1 MYTILN
7 DVTCPPAGTHAISS
21 VKFCKDL
28 QSCTVAKWFDKKKH
42 QKTCLDVDHITS
54 TRIIRNQSSRSLVP
68 HKCMSN
74 SSLPK
79 SSTSRK
85 RHVHSHKSSCSR
97 TSRETDEQCFWC
109 GDDFTTMFM
118 TTLNIL
124 SAARMVKDIFWLR
137 WRYTRWWTFMSIDGH
152 EFKKFQSINWC
163 MYCMYNTMDSS
174 KMSWTDF
181 KDLMIFVLSSNFSSP
196 WKPQKSYH
204 TAPPLL
210 GRGGHRRPCR
220 SGRRWMRNPGAAGWG
235 SAHRFCTCSKAHHTM
250 VFLQRL
256 IKKWSEQTHP
266 QKKIRTCRCFSCRFE

>member
-1 MYTILN
+1 MY
-7 DVTCPPAGTHAISS
+7 
-21 VKFCKDL
+21 VKLFLAKEFDL
-28 QSCTVAKWFDKKKH
+28 A
-42 QKTCLDVDHITS
+42 LRHI
-54 TRIIRNQSSRSLVP
+54 
-68 HKCMSN
+68 HW
-74 SSLPK
+74 
-79 SSTSRK
+79 
-85 RHVHSHKSSCSR
+85 HKSSCFR

-109 GDDFTTMFM
+109 GDDFITTFM

-137 WRYTRWWTFMSIDGH
+137 WRYKRWWTFMSIDGH

-174 KMSWTDF
+174 KMSWKDF

-235 SAHRFCTCSKAHHTM
+235 SANHHTM
-250 VFLQRL
+250 VFFLQRL
-256 IKKWSEQTHP
+256 IKEMIRANPSP
-266 QKKIRTCRCFSCRFE
+266 KKIIRTCRCFFLQVRVEVFFYVFLLRGAGGWAGSGWFLGGVPSEVLRVRHLNVFDNFNIFAAWSCHRTDFRDSHVRMIYWMSHVNTF

>member
-1 MYTILN
+1 MPPCRNPCNQQRKILQRLTIL
-7 DVTCPPAGTHAISS
+7 HI
-21 VKFCKDL
+21 CKVIR
-28 QSCTVAKWFDKKKH
+28 QKKH

-137 WRYTRWWTFMSIDGH
+137 WRYKR
-152 EFKKFQSINWC
+152 
-163 MYCMYNTMDSS
+163 
-174 KMSWTDF
+174 
-181 KDLMIFVLSSNFSSP
+181 
-196 WKPQKSYH
+196 
-204 TAPPLL
+204 
-210 GRGGHRRPCR
+210 
-220 SGRRWMRNPGAAGWG
+220 
-235 SAHRFCTCSKAHHTM
+235 
-250 VFLQRL
+250 
-256 IKKWSEQTHP
+256 
-266 QKKIRTCRCFSCRFE
+266 